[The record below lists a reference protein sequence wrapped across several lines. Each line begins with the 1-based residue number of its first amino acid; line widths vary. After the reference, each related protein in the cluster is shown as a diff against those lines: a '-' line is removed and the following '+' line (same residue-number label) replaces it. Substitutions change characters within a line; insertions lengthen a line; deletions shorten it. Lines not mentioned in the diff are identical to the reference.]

1 MIKLGTIRLR
11 LTLWYVF
18 LLALTVLAF
27 SFYLELELQTHL
39 SAQIDAGLQVSASQ
53 ILLDMDDS
61 VNPPVLRPMSQN
73 AVANLTQSSFAV
85 RLVSS
90 TGEVLSEIGGFPNF
104 DPSLDTPGFVGTTI
118 DGVPWRI
125 YTEQVET
132 EVGRF
137 DAYVQ
142 IAQSLNLV
150 DATRNSLLNLIA
162 LGLPLI
168 LIAAA
173 AGGLFIANRALRPV
187 ATITS
192 TVQAINATD
201 LSQRIVYDGASD
213 ELSRLTETLNSML
226 DRLQAGFE
234 TERRFTADASHE
246 LRTPL
251 TAIKG
256 QIGVTLTRPR
266 TAEEYQDTLRQLQRE
281 TDRLV
286 RLSNDLLFLARL
298 DAAPLSWMPEQ
309 INLSDL
315 LGAVIDQSRIV
326 AEQKSITVNTQMPAS
341 LPINGV
347 ADHLIRL
354 FLNVLD
360 NAVKYTPAGGQ
371 VTVTAI
377 TSRNEVI
384 VTIQDSGPGIAPD
397 HLPHLFERFY
407 RVERGR
413 GSDTGGSGLGLAI
426 AYQIA
431 RAHSGSIRVESK
443 PGAGS
448 SFIITLPLA
457 PEP

>member
-18 LLALTVLAF
+18 LLALTVLGF
-27 SFYLELELQTHL
+27 SFYLELELQTNL
-39 SAQIDAGLQVSASQ
+39 SAQVDAGLQVSASQ

-73 AVANLTQSSFAV
+73 AVANLTQSSFSI

-90 TGEVLSEIGGFPNF
+90 AGDVLSEIGGFPDF
-104 DPSLDTPGFVGTTI
+104 APSLDTPGFVSTTI

-132 EVGRF
+132 EAGRL

-150 DATRNSLLNLIA
+150 DTTRSSLLNLIA

-315 LGAVIDQSRIV
+315 LGAVIDQIGIV
-326 AEQKSITVNTQMPAS
+326 ADQKSITLNTSIPPS

-371 VTVTAI
+371 VTVTAL
-377 TSRNEVI
+377 TSRSEVS
-384 VTIQDSGPGIAPD
+384 VTIQDSGHGIAPE

-413 GSDTGGSGLGLAI
+413 GSDSGGSGLGLAI

-448 SFIITLPLA
+448 SFIITLPVT
-457 PEP
+457 PEA